1 MFFSNKLS
9 AVVVKAFRVV
19 NTFSRLNISSSKIGF
34 SWGGGGSGCGSVG
47 RAVAYEPKDH
57 GLNPIIGKFYLNLYW
72 NEKEA
77 GNGPFKNMGSIF
89 LRTRQMG
96 NLMQ

>member
-34 SWGGGGSGCGSVG
+34 SWGG
-47 RAVAYEPKDH
+47 AVVVAQLVERLLTNPK
-57 GLNPIIGKFYLNLYW
+57 I
-72 NEKEA
+72 
-77 GNGPFKNMGSIF
+77 
-89 LRTRQMG
+89 TV
-96 NLMQ
+96 